1 MERREQNGIE
11 WLQAD
16 LPGGGVAF
24 STRSAGSLKQ
34 SHAAFAGALGI
45 DPARIAIA
53 RQVHGDRLVF
63 HEGPPGEP
71 AEVDGHVLA
80 APGAAALVFTA
91 DCLPVA
97 VAGPGGVAMLHCGW
111 RGLAAGILARG
122 CEAVGATQAAIGP
135 GIGPCCY
142 EVGDDVLGAFA
153 GLGDGIA
160 DGRMLDLS
168 EVARRLLAR
177 AGVEAV
183 ESAGLCTRCDP
194 ERFFSHRRDGGPG
207 RQGGLAWTEA
217 GG

>member
-1 MERREQNGIE
+1 MEWREQGGIE
-11 WLQAD
+11 WLQAG

-34 SHAAFAGALGI
+34 SHAAFADALGV
-45 DPARIAIA
+45 DPACVAFA
-53 RQVHGDRLVF
+53 RQVHGDRLVV
-63 HEGPPGEP
+63 HDGPRGEP
-71 AEVDGHVLA
+71 AEADGHVLT
-80 APGAAALVFTA
+80 APGTAALVFTA
-91 DCLPVA
+91 DCLPIA
-97 VAGPGGVAMLHCGW
+97 VAGPDGVAMLHCGW

-142 EVGDDVLGAFA
+142 EVGDEVLAAFA
-153 GLGDGIA
+153 PLGDGIA

-194 ERFFSHRRDGGPG
+194 VRFFSHRRDGGPG
-207 RQGGLAWTEA
+207 RQGGLAWIEA

>member
-1 MERREQNGIE
+1 MEWHGQSGIE
-11 WLQAD
+11 WLQAG

-24 STRSAGSLKQ
+24 STRSAGSLKE

-45 DPARIAIA
+45 EPARVAVA
-53 RQVHGDRLVF
+53 RQVHGDRLVV
-63 HEGPPGEP
+63 HDGPPGKPGE
-71 AEVDGHVLA
+71 ADGHVLT
-80 APGAAALVFTA
+80 GRSTAALVFTA

-97 VAGPGGVAMLHCGW
+97 VAGPRGVAMLHCGW
-111 RGLAAGILARG
+111 RGLAAGIVARG

-142 EVGDDVLGAFA
+142 EVGDEVLGAFA

-160 DGRMLDLS
+160 EGRMLDLS

-177 AGVEAV
+177 AGVEEV

-194 ERFFSHRRDGGPG
+194 ERFFSHRHDGGPG
-207 RQGGLAWTEA
+207 RQGGLAWIEA
-217 GG
+217 GD